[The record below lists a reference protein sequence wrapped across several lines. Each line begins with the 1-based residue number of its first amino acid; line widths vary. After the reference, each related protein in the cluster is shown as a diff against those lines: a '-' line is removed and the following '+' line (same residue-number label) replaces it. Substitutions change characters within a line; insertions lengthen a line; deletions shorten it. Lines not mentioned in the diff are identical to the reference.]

1 MKILDSNFLNQILE
15 NFNIDEVIKIIV
27 DYFAQQ
33 FGKSKI
39 ESKEFYRFSRRENRF
54 IKLYPTRDNQ
64 IPDYICD
71 LLRRCFNSKKVV
83 LQNNHL
89 IFPLKYLDKCI
100 ALILLKINPT
110 EEINISSL
118 KKYNDLLN
126 IFSLIYYNV
135 NIYNLAIHDSLTK
148 LYNKRFFD
156 YKSEE
161 IWEESRNKNKNFA
174 IIMIDID
181 HFKHYN
187 DKYGHPVG
195 DRILRIVSKRINEI
209 VGNLGIVARY
219 GGEEFVILLPE
230 KDKNEGYTI
239 AEKIRKSIE
248 NLKIVTKE
256 YFWRLSISAGVASYP
271 DDGEE
276 LDEIIKSAD
285 NALYHSKRTGRNK
298 VSIYEKFI

>member
-1 MKILDSNFLNQILE
+1 MKLLDSKFLNQILE
-15 NFNIDEVIKIIV
+15 NFDIDEVIKIILN
-27 DYFAQQ
+27 YFAQQ
-33 FGKSKI
+33 FGKYKI

-54 IKLYPTRDNQ
+54 IKLYPSNDNK
-64 IPDYICD
+64 IPHYVST
-71 LLRRCFNSKKVV
+71 LLKKCFNSREVV

-100 ALILLKINPT
+100 ALILLKINPMKK
-110 EEINISSL
+110 INISSL

-135 NIYNLAIHDSLTK
+135 NIYNLAIRDPLTK

-161 IWEESRNKNKNFA
+161 IWEESKNKNKNFA

-181 HFKHYN
+181 YFKHYN

-195 DRILRIVSKRINEI
+195 DRILRIVSKKINEI
-209 VGNLGIVARY
+209 AGKLGIVARY
-219 GGEEFVILLPE
+219 GGEEFVILMPE
-230 KDKNEGYTI
+230 KNKKEAYI
-239 AEKIRKSIE
+239 LAEKIRKSIE

-271 DDGEE
+271 DDGDE
-276 LDEIIKSAD
+276 LNEIIKNAD

-298 VSIYEKFI
+298 VTIYEYF